1 MVEAYDAANNSAIF
15 QAYTFLLAVI
25 AIGALIEFGI
35 LKLLK
40 RYAIRRKWFFAEVA
54 LRALGGQAIFWLSFL
69 GLAST
74 LATVVPDLRIASA
87 VRLLLNLMAVLTAMS
102 FLVRLVT
109 NSIRIYFIRHTMGSI
124 SLLNNVLRG
133 FTFIVLGTTAMAYL
147 GVPIGPLVTILAGSS
162 IGLSLALREP
172 LANLFS
178 GIMILATNK
187 IQLGDYVRLS
197 TGQEGFVDDIRWADT
212 YLRELTENLL
222 VVPNSL
228 MTNTILTNFDRP
240 NSEFLIFLPVAVPY
254 DSDLARVEA
263 LLVEEGQGMMH
274 EELGGVPEHTVR
286 ARLAA
291 FGELGVQFNIILRT
305 REFND
310 QFPLRHEFYQRVFAR
325 FASEGLPQP
334 IPIQRIRIEP
344 VRNGTA
350 ADLDQSGRSE
360 HMAGAEQ

>member
-40 RYAIRRKWFFAEVA
+40 RYAIRREWFFAEVA
-54 LRALGGQAIFWLSFL
+54 LRALSGQAIFWLSFL

-87 VRLLLNLMAVLTAMS
+87 VRLLLNLMAVLAGMS

-109 NSIRIYFIRHTMGSI
+109 NAVRLYFIRHTMGSI
-124 SLLNNVLRG
+124 SLLNNVLRA
-133 FTFIVLGTTAMAYL
+133 FSFIVLGTTAMAYL
-147 GVPIGPLVTILAGSS
+147 GVPIGPLLTILAGSS

-187 IQLGDYVRLS
+187 IQPGDYVQLS

-212 YLRELTENLL
+212 YLRELTDNML

-263 LLVEEGQGMMH
+263 LLGEEGQGMMH
-274 EELGGVPEHTVR
+274 HELGGVPEHTVR
-286 ARLAA
+286 VRLAA
-291 FGELGVQFNIILRT
+291 FGELGVQFNVILRI

-310 QFPLRHEFYQRVFAR
+310 QFPLRHEFYRRVFAR

-344 VRNGTA
+344 VRKGMAN
-350 ADLDQSGRSE
+350 DRDQSGRNE
-360 HMAGAEQ
+360 HVAGAEQ